1 MHLHIDKECKHSV
14 LLVYII
20 FTNNRSTKI
29 YFFFSILKTENH
41 IKKNHTHTQKIDH
54 SYREENPSAESTT
67 W

>member
-1 MHLHIDKECKHSV
+1 MCCL
-14 LLVYII
+14 YILSLQI
-20 FTNNRSTKI
+20 IGVQKFT
-29 YFFFSILKTENH
+29 FFFSILKTENH